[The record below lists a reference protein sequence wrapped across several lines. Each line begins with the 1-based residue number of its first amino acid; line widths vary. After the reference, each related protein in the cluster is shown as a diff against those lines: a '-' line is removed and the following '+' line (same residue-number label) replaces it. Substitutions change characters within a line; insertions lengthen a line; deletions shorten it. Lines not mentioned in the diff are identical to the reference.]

1 MQLRLEFEEKMTD
14 IKPAIATLEGAMDE
28 VLACNALIEL
38 FHVALIT
45 GNIIN
50 GVSPCNY
57 TIVYFGGHVML
68 GIMQSVGYV
77 RCIM

>member
-14 IKPAIATLEGAMDE
+14 IKPAIATLDTAMDE
-28 VLACNALIEL
+28 VLTCDKLIEL

-50 GVSPCNY
+50 GVSKEAWHTGLDGVN
-57 TIVYFGGHVML
+57 
-68 GIMQSVGYV
+68 
-77 RCIM
+77 